1 MSIMEINIERLL
13 QAMPHRYPMLL
24 VDRVLEIR
32 EKEYIKAI
40 KNVTFNEPFFQ
51 GHFPGKPVMP
61 GVLMIEALAQTAGL
75 LIYDQSREEDR
86 DKFVY
91 FAGIDEAKF
100 RRIVIP
106 GDTLTMELSVI
117 ASKRNL
123 WKFKAQAFVN
133 EALAAE
139 ANLSIIITDK

>member
-91 FAGIDEAKF
+91 FAGIDEGKF